1 MLLGAVSIAVVL
13 WPLAASAQTAGGGEH
28 FASAVRLYQAGDVQG
43 AIAEYEAGLRLQPDR
58 IDALSNLGAALARL
72 GRYPEAIE
80 RYRRALELSAGDPR
94 IRMNLALAY
103 YKSDSLAEAI
113 GELSSLH
120 EGAPGNEQ
128 ILVLLS
134 DCYFR
139 VGQNKKVVEL
149 LQPVA
154 ASGADNRAILYLLGT
169 ALLRDNQIAEGK
181 ALIDRL
187 LQGGESA
194 ETQLLIGTTQLMSG
208 QYAEAV
214 KTLARA
220 VTLKPDLPEVFAS
233 YGMALMKAGD
243 PEAAEKAFRQELA
256 RDPASYAANLN
267 LGSLLRGQG
276 KLDEALPLLR
286 RAKQVRPH
294 DRQAQIEIGKTYLA
308 AGRWAEAADGV
319 GSRGARE
326 SGVDRSPPRAG
337 GGLRADRAAGRSRRA
352 SRHCATA

>member
-1 MLLGAVSIAVVL
+1 MLLARALWIAGVVCPWAV
-13 WPLAASAQTAGGGEH
+13 SAQTAGGGEH
-28 FASAVRLYQAGDVQG
+28 FASAVRLYQAGDIQG

-103 YKSDSLAEAI
+103 YKSDLLAEAI

-139 VGQNKKVVEL
+139 LGQNKKVAEL

-154 ASGADNRAILYLLGT
+154 ASGADNRAIMYLLGT

-181 ALIDRL
+181 ALIER
-187 LQGGESA
+187 
-194 ETQLLIGTTQLMSG
+194 
-208 QYAEAV
+208 
-214 KTLARA
+214 
-220 VTLKPDLPEVFAS
+220 
-233 YGMALMKAGD
+233 
-243 PEAAEKAFRQELA
+243 
-256 RDPASYAANLN
+256 
-267 LGSLLRGQG
+267 LLRG
-276 KLDEALPLLR
+276 A
-286 RAKQVRPH
+286 
-294 DRQAQIEIGKTYLA
+294 
-308 AGRWAEAADGV
+308 
-319 GSRGARE
+319 
-326 SGVDRSPPRAG
+326 SPPR
-337 GGLRADRAAGRSRRA
+337 RSF
-352 SRHCATA
+352 